1 MSNILA
7 SFCSH
12 RALAENE
19 RTCISGVSSW
29 LVFEGKESESDHL
42 QAVKKSNVLI
52 LVLSQNYASSRC
64 CLGDLLEM
72 MECKISR
79 GHLVLPILYKV
90 EPEDVEL
97 LLVMLAKRF
106 CLREEHVDEK
116 VEDQWEEVLIEIRSL
131 KGWDSKKDVNRYE
144 EELVKLVIM
153 KVLSTLKK
161 AFRLVFTEHV
171 VRINSPIENVMI
183 VVHRNSSSTLIGIYG
198 MGGIGK
204 IVFAEVINNK
214 LADQCGTN

>member
-1 MSNILA
+1 MDCTSLGLLFSNFSPFSLTDLLWNL
-7 SFCSH
+7 H
-12 RALAENE
+12 Q
-19 RTCISGVSSW
+19 
-29 LVFEGKESESDHL
+29 D
-42 QAVKKSNVLI
+42 Q
-52 LVLSQNYASSRC
+52 QNYASSRC
-64 CLGDLLEM
+64 CLGELLEM

-106 CLREEHVDEK
+106 CLREKHVDEK

-144 EELVKLVIM
+144 GELVKLVIM

-161 AFRLVFTEHV
+161 AFRLVFTVHV

-183 VVHRNSSSTLIGIYG
+183 VVHRNSSATLIGNYG

>member
-1 MSNILA
+1 MES
-7 SFCSH
+7 SS
-12 RALAENE
+12 RSTENE

-52 LVLSQNYASSRC
+52 PVLSQNYASSRC
-64 CLGDLLEM
+64 CLGELLEM

-106 CLREEHVDEK
+106 CLREKHVDEK

-131 KGWDSKKDVNRYE
+131 KGWDSKKDVNRYCFTRTF
-144 EELVKLVIM
+144 L
-153 KVLSTLKK
+153 T
-161 AFRLVFTEHV
+161 FRALTICISISNIYNIE
-171 VRINSPIENVMI
+171 VRN
-183 VVHRNSSSTLIGIYG
+183 
-198 MGGIGK
+198 
-204 IVFAEVINNK
+204 
-214 LADQCGTN
+214 